1 MNAAEIILLVV
12 MCVAF
17 VAALGVIIYNL
28 VKGKSCCGDCDGCS
42 GCHKSKAKTSESKCD
57 GHCPHCAAC
66 AGKTETAETEK

>member
-17 VAALGVIIYNL
+17 AAALGVIIYNL

-42 GCHKSKAKTSESKCD
+42 GCKSKAQTTESKCD
-57 GHCPHCAAC
+57 GHCSHCLAHMQGGGADEQNS
-66 AGKTETAETEK
+66 K